1 MADTGEE
8 FCLGIQLGPDLRCLA
23 LARDVDID
31 HCCAGHMPFLSDR
44 GEVEQEVTTPR
55 GHGYR
60 DLADLSG
67 QNHPVW
73 LGDIGPAGVF
83 FEYRASDEIPRLS
96 PQPLKASSFVGLEDA
111 VLIGYGER
119 DRRAVEQGAKPPSA
133 ELQSALR
140 HILGAGQG
148 DIWRNHV
155 GEMNGGPFE

>member
-1 MADTGEE
+1 
-8 FCLGIQLGPDLRCLA
+8 
-23 LARDVDID
+23 
-31 HCCAGHMPFLSDR
+31 MPFLSDR

-96 PQPLKASSFVGLEDA
+96 PQPLKASSFVDLEDA

-119 DRRAVEQGAKPPSA
+119 DRRAVEAATGKSMDAMTPREAYYRLKEVLA
-133 ELQSALR
+133 REGNA
-140 HILGAGQG
+140 
-148 DIWRNHV
+148 
-155 GEMNGGPFE
+155 